1 LTGVRVVKIAKAA
14 PGQPKVELVDDEGQP
29 IVEVIEF
36 LRLLVVRNYSPN
48 TVRAYAHDL
57 QKLYQFLRLEG
68 LTVAEF
74 SPARAVKFVEWLRTR
89 SSRRRAQRLDLA
101 LAGEEGRLLS
111 PRTCNR
117 VLAAVSSFFEFL
129 IGTERFG
136 GPENP
141 IVKVPDH
148 AAARVPTRP
157 RPPLV
162 TSRRQR
168 PVRRALRIKTVQTLP
183 RPMSVEVYGA
193 LLSVLRNRRDIALL
207 ELMWESGLRPGEALG
222 MRLEDISYGQRR
234 IVVRHRD
241 DDHPAG
247 VRQKSRRDRTVDLH
261 EGRALPAI
269 NDYVM
274 RERPQDADSG
284 YVFLV
289 GGRGQRRLEPL
300 SYDGLVRMFSRA
312 ADRAEVRNPW
322 LTPHALRHTHA
333 TRMFEGGMRELT
345 LMTRLGH
352 ASPDSMKIYTR
363 VSDPEVVKDYRRV
376 IESPTL

>member
-1 LTGVRVVKIAKAA
+1 MRVVKIVNPA
-14 PGQPKVELVDDEGQP
+14 PGQPKVELVDDDGRP
-29 IVEVIEF
+29 IVEVVEF

-57 QKLYQFLRLEG
+57 QKLYQFLQLDG
-68 LTVAEF
+68 LTVEQF
-74 SPARAVKFVEWLRTR
+74 TPARAVKFVEWLRIR

-101 LAGEEGRLLS
+101 LTGEEGRLLS

-129 IGTERFG
+129 IGTERFD

-157 RPPLV
+157 RPPLA

-168 PVRRALRIKTVQTLP
+168 PVRRALRIQTVQTLP
-183 RPMSVEVYGA
+183 RPMSVEVYGG
-193 LLSVLRNRRDIALL
+193 LLGVLRTRRDIALL
-207 ELMWESGLRPGEALG
+207 ELMWEGGLRPGEALG
-222 MRLEDISYGQRR
+222 LRLEDISYGQRR
-234 IVVRHRD
+234 IVVRHRG

-247 VRQKSRRDRTVDLH
+247 ARQKSRRDRTVDLY

-274 RERPQDADSG
+274 RDRPQDAESG

-300 SYDGLVRMFSRA
+300 SYDGLVRMFSRG
-312 ADRAEVRNPW
+312 ADRAGVRNPW

-376 IESPTL
+376 IDPPTL